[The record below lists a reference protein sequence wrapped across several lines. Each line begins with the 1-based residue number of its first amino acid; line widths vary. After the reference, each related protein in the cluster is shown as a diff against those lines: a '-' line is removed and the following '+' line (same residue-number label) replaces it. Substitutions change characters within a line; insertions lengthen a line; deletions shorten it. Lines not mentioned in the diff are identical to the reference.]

1 MANIDVAAR
10 PQTTFLGTLAA
21 PFVAIGN
28 AIIAHGEAVAD
39 YRAERFHLNLT
50 DEELAQRG
58 LNRKD
63 QVRKA
68 FAPYMSF

>member
-10 PQTTFLGTLAA
+10 PQTTLLGTLAA
-21 PFVAIGN
+21 PFVALGN